1 MIIKSYI
8 LEKNDKDLKEF
19 KINLFYGENIGLKN
33 QFKEKIKKINKG
45 SHIYYTQDEIIKNEI
60 NFLRELNNSSLF
72 SETKVIYLENCNDKI
87 LNILENYLSE
97 GIEQKIVLFSD
108 NLEKKSKLRN
118 FFEKSKDYNCIP
130 CYPDNYT
137 SLKQIIFEKL
147 KNYQGLNKQNVDLII
162 DACGNDRY
170 KLKNEIDKIISYF
183 KNKEIT
189 QLELLNLLN
198 FSLNDNFN
206 QLKDEALNGNKIKS
220 NKLLTTTL
228 IQSEKII
235 YYLTILNQRL
245 YKLLEVNNHNDI
257 PLETAIANLKPPIF
271 WADKN
276 NFLHQA
282 KIWKKNKILKM
293 LKKTYKFEIDIKSN
307 SSTNNAILMKKLL
320 VDVCIEASSA

>member
-162 DACGNDRY
+162 DDCGNDRY